1 MTSPA
6 SPASDPRDDTTAM
19 ATTDAPA
26 APGHLPTLP
35 CPQAATPT
43 AVDFYNREFGDYE
56 LLRELGRGGM
66 GVVYQARQKS
76 LDRVIAL
83 KMILPGPVANAEDL
97 QRFRVEAEATARLH
111 HANIVTVHEVG
122 EENGQHYYTMDFING
137 PSLGQRLQAGLLP
150 GRVAAR
156 YALTIARA
164 VQHAHRHGILHR
176 DLKPSNILLDEDDQP
191 HITDFGLAK
200 RLGGDSSQTRT
211 GAVMGTPSYMAP
223 EQAAGRNRELT
234 AACDVYGIGAILYEL
249 LTGRPPFRSETPL
262 DTLKCVLE
270 QEPAPPRL
278 LNPKIDHDLE
288 TICLKCLE
296 KEPRGR
302 YESAEALAD
311 DLERYLA
318 GEEISARSFNVLDRL
333 TRTLA
338 RSHHDVQF
346 RSWGNMLLIFAL
358 VVFITHVVLFGM
370 IEAEVWRPW
379 RLAVR
384 TVQFVI
390 IGLIFWRFRRRNLMP
405 TNVAE
410 RQLWSIWLGYLA
422 AFAVTVV
429 VDAQLVGHN
438 AELNEL
444 RHYCSS
450 AVLSGLAFFVMG
462 SSYWG
467 RCYAIGV
474 GFFALACL
482 MTLSAN
488 WAALEF
494 GIAWSLTLLGIGL
507 HVRRLGGGP
516 EAADRECPPG

>member
-1 MTSPA
+1 MSSPA
-6 SPASDPRDDTTAM
+6 KPATDPRDDTTLAM
-19 ATTDAPA
+19 ATTEPPA
-26 APGHLPTLP
+26 TPGELPTLP

-43 AVDFYNREFGDYE
+43 AVAVYNRDFADYE

-76 LDRVIAL
+76 LDRVVAL

-97 QRFRVEAEATARLH
+97 QRFRTEANATARLQ

-137 PSLGQRLQAGLLP
+137 PSLAQRLHDGPLP

-156 YALTIARA
+156 YAVTIARA
-164 VQHAHRHGILHR
+164 VHHAHRHGILHR

-191 HITDFGLAK
+191 HVTDFGLAK

-223 EQAAGRNRELT
+223 EQAAGRNKELT
-234 AACDVYGIGAILYEL
+234 AACDVYGTGAILYEL
-249 LTGRPPFRSETPL
+249 LTGRPPFRSDTPL
-262 DTLKCVLE
+262 DTLNCVLE
-270 QEPAPPRL
+270 QEPVPPRL
-278 LNPKIDHDLE
+278 LNPKVDHDLE

-296 KEPRGR
+296 KEPHCR

-311 DLERYLA
+311 DLERYLN
-318 GEEISARSFNVLDRL
+318 GEAISARSFNVLDRL

-338 RSHHDVQF
+338 RSHHDVHF
-346 RSWGNMLLIFAL
+346 RSWGNMLLIFAA
-358 VVFITHVVLFGM
+358 VVFVTHLALFLM
-370 IEAEVWRPW
+370 VEAGVERYW

-390 IGLIFWRFRRRNLMP
+390 IGLIFWRFRRRNLLP
-405 TNVAE
+405 TNIAE

-429 VDAQLVGHN
+429 VDAQLGGHSL
-438 AELNEL
+438 ELNEQ
-444 RHYCSS
+444 RHYCFS
-450 AVLSGLAFFVMG
+450 AILSGLAFFVMG
-462 SSYWG
+462 STYWG

-482 MTLSAN
+482 MTVSRD
-488 WAALEF
+488 WVALEF
-494 GIAWSLTLLGIGL
+494 GAAWSLTLLGIGL

-516 EAADRECPPG
+516 EAVEQGP